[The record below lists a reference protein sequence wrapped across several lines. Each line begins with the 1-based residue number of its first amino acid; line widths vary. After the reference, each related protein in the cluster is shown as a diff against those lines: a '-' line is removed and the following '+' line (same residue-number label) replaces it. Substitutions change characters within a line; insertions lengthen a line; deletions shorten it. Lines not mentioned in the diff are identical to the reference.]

1 MLLSLGYLETAHK
14 KDKDMIT
21 DVILKEKQTDQNL
34 NGFSFEEVGDDHLFT
49 GLETPMK
56 KDAFKISDHKKKEK
70 IASLFR
76 EIMDVM
82 GLDLTDDSLQGTPER
97 VAKMYIDEIFSGLN
111 PANKPKAALFDNK
124 YKYNQMLVE
133 KNITF
138 YSNCEHHFVPIIGKA
153 HVAYISSGKVI
164 GLSKLNR
171 IVQYYA
177 KRPQVQERLT
187 NQIAEELKGVLGTE
201 DVAVIIDAKHLCV
214 SSRGVKDDT
223 SSTVTSYFG
232 GKFNTQEKIVEL
244 TKFKGIGIWTASIFV
259 MSSDIFSDVFAYGDA
274 TLNKVIKNVYGIEDD
289 CFDRDLEGILS
300 KWSPHKTLVC
310 NVIWHYN
317 DNVLTQT
324 RNRI

>member
-1 MLLSLGYLETAHK
+1 MQTEKLKTNK
-14 KDKDMIT
+14 KDNK
-21 DVILKEKQTDQNL
+21 L
-34 NGFSFEEVGDDHLFT
+34 NGFSIEDIGDDHLHT

-56 KDAFKISDHKKKEK
+56 TDAFKLSDSEKKER
-70 IASLFR
+70 IAILFE

-82 GLDLTDDSLQGTPER
+82 GLDLTDDSLQGTPMR

-111 PANKPKAALFDNK
+111 PENKPKVALFDNK
-124 YKYNQMLVE
+124 YQYNQMLVE

-187 NQIAEELKGVLGTE
+187 NQIANELKLILDTE

-214 SSRGVKDDT
+214 SSRGIKDDT
-223 SSTVTSYFG
+223 SSTTTVYYG
-232 GKFNTQEKIVEL
+232 GRFNSLEKISEL
-244 TKFKGIGIWTASIFV
+244 QNYINS
-259 MSSDIFSDVFAYGDA
+259 
-274 TLNKVIKNVYGIEDD
+274 
-289 CFDRDLEGILS
+289 
-300 KWSPHKTLVC
+300 
-310 NVIWHYN
+310 
-317 DNVLTQT
+317 
-324 RNRI
+324 

>member
-1 MLLSLGYLETAHK
+1 MNIDTLTLNKNNGHK
-14 KDKDMIT
+14 
-21 DVILKEKQTDQNL
+21 L
-34 NGFSFEEVGDDHLFT
+34 NGFTHEDIGDDHLYT

-56 KDAFKISDHKKKEK
+56 PDALKLSDTEKKQR
-70 IASLFR
+70 IALLFQ

-82 GLDLTDDSLQGTPER
+82 GLDLTDDSLKGTPER

-111 PANKPKAALFDNK
+111 PANKPKIALFDNK
-124 YKYNQMLVE
+124 YQYNQMLVE

-187 NQIAEELKGVLGTE
+187 NQIAEDLKRILGTD

-214 SSRGVKDDT
+214 SSRGIKDET
-223 SSTVTSYFG
+223 SATVTSYYG
-232 GKFNTQEKIVEL
+232 GKFNTPSKVAEL
-244 TKFKGIGIWTASIFV
+244 QN
-259 MSSDIFSDVFAYGDA
+259 Y
-274 TLNKVIKNVYGIEDD
+274 LKN
-289 CFDRDLEGILS
+289 
-300 KWSPHKTLVC
+300 
-310 NVIWHYN
+310 
-317 DNVLTQT
+317 
-324 RNRI
+324 